1 MHEVEKL
8 YKNYIVETIRE
19 KDQCNRNF
27 EQIKAYRDASVACAI
42 LFSSY
47 ACLIKSNHQMNMLGF
62 ASNCPNHSL
71 IFHQMSI
78 LGFASK
84 CPNQTSILGFARK
97 CPNHSLIFKLHNR
110 RQRTD
115 AYDLATL
122 TVKFIIL
129 TIRILVP
136 LEWICSLE
144 E

>member
-8 YKNYIVETIRE
+8 YKNYIVETIRG

-27 EQIKAYRDASVACAI
+27 EQIKAYHDASVACAI

-62 ASNCPNHSL
+62 AS
-71 IFHQMSI
+71 
-78 LGFASK
+78 
-84 CPNQTSILGFARK
+84 K

-110 RQRTD
+110 RQKTD

-136 LEWICSLE
+136 LE
-144 E
+144 